1 MEGQIDDGAFYLDTE
16 EYEDY
21 SSGYWD
27 SDWITEYYDNRGI
40 SDKIQYMIRFT
51 VRNIKQLNS
60 GIVFRDGK
68 CIFQWKK
75 QNVRNI

>member
-1 MEGQIDDGAFYLDTE
+1 MMERFTLIQKSMKIIRVDT
-16 EYEDY
+16 
-21 SSGYWD
+21 GD
-27 SDWITEYYDNRGI
+27 SDWITEYYDNQGI
-40 SDKIQYMIRFT
+40 GDKIQYMIRFA